1 MNTHSKRWQALG
13 FLVAGAFLS
22 PLDYFIVNMALPAI
36 QKAFNATDQQLQL
49 VVAIYGLTYAAL
61 VVCGGRLGD
70 IYGRKKIFTLGLY
83 IFLLSSIACAFSPD
97 ISVLIAARL
106 FQGVGA
112 SLLAPQVLASVRVLF
127 SSTEQPKAV
136 SIFSSVFG
144 LASVAG
150 QLLGGLLLNLHW
162 AGFSWEMV
170 FLVNVPVTIIC
181 IAGIHFSMDNNKESE
196 HSGIDYKGALL
207 LILALLLFICS
218 LIFGREYH
226 WAWWIFCTMIVGLG
240 LLVIFFRYE
249 VKRYQQN
256 KSVLIDPA
264 LLLDK
269 RFSLSLPVI
278 FFYNFTAGL
287 FICYPYYLQQFL
299 HYSPMNTGLAIVPYG
314 LAFFL
319 GPLIAQRVKLSVNTL
334 IYIGLGLLI
343 IGFSASS
350 WLFYYWQKPSLGT
363 DITLFLAG
371 LGHGVIMPVMMRTAI
386 ALVSKDKAGQ
396 ASALVSI
403 SMQVGGV
410 TGGAIIGT
418 VFFST
423 INDLGFPKAFA
434 LAILMIALFQIT
446 GLYLNSKLL
455 KLSKNSSILNSIIK

>member
-1 MNTHSKRWQALG
+1 MNAYSKRWQALG

-70 IYGRKKIFTLGLY
+70 LYGRKKIFSLGLY
-83 IFLLSSIACAFSPD
+83 IFLFSSIACAFSPD
-97 ISVLIAARL
+97 ISMLIAARL
-106 FQGVGA
+106 FQGIGA

-150 QLLGGLLLNLHW
+150 QLLGGLLLNLDW

-170 FLVNVPVTIIC
+170 FLVNVPVTIVC
-181 IAGIHFSMDNNKESE
+181 ITGIHFTMDNNKDLKL
-196 HSGIDYKGALL
+196 SGIDYKGALL

-240 LLVIFFRYE
+240 LLIVFFRYE
-249 VKRYQQN
+249 VKRHQQN
-256 KSVLIDPA
+256 RPVLIDPT
-264 LLLDK
+264 LLVDK

-287 FICYPYYLQQFL
+287 FICYPYYLQQYL

-319 GPLIAQRVKLSVNTL
+319 GPLISQRVKFPVNTL

-343 IGFSASS
+343 IGFSTSS
-350 WLFYYWQKPSLGT
+350 ILFYLWQKPSPVT
-363 DITLFLAG
+363 NITLFLAG

-386 ALVSKDKAGQ
+386 ALVSKDRAGQ

-423 INDLGFPKAFA
+423 IDVLSFPKAFA

-446 GLYLNSKLL
+446 GVYINTRLTKY
-455 KLSKNSSILNSIIK
+455 IINNND

>member
-70 IYGRKKIFTLGLY
+70 IYGRKRIFTIGLY
-83 IFLLSSIACAFSPD
+83 IFLFSSIACAFSPD
-97 ISVLIAARL
+97 ISTLITARL

-170 FLVNVPVTIIC
+170 FLVNVPVTIVC
-181 IAGIHFSMDNNKESE
+181 IIGIHFTMDNNKDLKL
-196 HSGIDYKGALL
+196 SGIDYKGALL

-226 WAWWIFCTMIVGLG
+226 WAWWIFVIMITGLV
-240 LLVIFFRYE
+240 LAIVFFRYE
-249 VKRYQQN
+249 VKLYRQN
-256 KSVLIDPA
+256 RPVLIDPT
-264 LLLDK
+264 LLVDK

-299 HYSPMNTGLAIVPYG
+299 HYLPMSTGLAIVPYG

-319 GPLIAQRVKLSVNTL
+319 GPLISQRVKIPVNTL

-343 IGFSASS
+343 IGFSTSS
-350 WLFYYWQKPSLGT
+350 ILFYLWQKPSLAT
-363 DITLFLAG
+363 NITLFLAG

-386 ALVSKDKAGQ
+386 ALVSKDRAGQ

-423 INDLGFPKAFA
+423 IDILSFPKAFA

-446 GLYLNSKLL
+446 GVYINTRLTKY
-455 KLSKNSSILNSIIK
+455 IINNND

>member
-1 MNTHSKRWQALG
+1 MNAYSKRWQALG

-36 QKAFNATDQQLQL
+36 QKAFKATDQQLQL

-70 IYGRKKIFTLGLY
+70 IYGRKRVFSLGLY
-83 IFLLSSIACAFSPD
+83 IFLFSSIACAFSPD
-97 ISVLIAARL
+97 ISMLITARL

-170 FLVNVPVTIIC
+170 FLVNVPVTIVC
-181 IAGIHFSMDNNKESE
+181 ITGIHFTMDNNKDPKL
-196 HSGIDYKGALL
+196 SGIDYRGALL

-240 LLVIFFRYE
+240 LLIVFFRYE
-249 VKRYQQN
+249 VKRHQQN
-256 KSVLIDPA
+256 RPVLIDPT
-264 LLLDK
+264 LLVDK

-299 HYSPMNTGLAIVPYG
+299 HYSPMSTGLAIVPYG

-319 GPLIAQRVKLSVNTL
+319 GPLISQRVKLPVNTL

-343 IGFSASS
+343 IGFSTSS
-350 WLFYYWQKPSLGT
+350 ILFYLWQKPSPAT
-363 DITLFLAG
+363 NITLFLAG

-386 ALVSKDKAGQ
+386 ALVSKDRAGQ

-423 INDLGFPKAFA
+423 IDILSFPKAFA
-434 LAILMIALFQIT
+434 MAILMIALFQIT
-446 GLYLNSKLL
+446 GVYINTRLTKY
-455 KLSKNSSILNSIIK
+455 IINNND

>member
-1 MNTHSKRWQALG
+1 MNAYSKRWQALG

-36 QKAFNATDQQLQL
+36 QKAFKATDQQLQL

-70 IYGRKKIFTLGLY
+70 IYGRKRVFSFGLY
-83 IFLLSSIACAFSPD
+83 IFLFSSIACAFSPD
-97 ISVLIAARL
+97 ISMLIAARL
-106 FQGVGA
+106 FQGIGA

-150 QLLGGLLLNLHW
+150 QLLGGLLLNLDC

-170 FLVNVPVTIIC
+170 FLVNVPVTIVC
-181 IAGIHFSMDNNKESE
+181 IAGIHFTMDNNKDLKLS
-196 HSGIDYKGALL
+196 SIDYKGALL

-226 WAWWIFCTMIVGLG
+226 WAWWIFVIMITGLV
-240 LLVIFFRYE
+240 LAIVFFRYE
-249 VKRYQQN
+249 VKLYRQN
-256 KSVLIDPA
+256 RPVLIDPT

-287 FICYPYYLQQFL
+287 FICYPYYLQQYL

-319 GPLIAQRVKLSVNTL
+319 GPLISQRVKFPVNTL

-343 IGFSASS
+343 IGFSTSS
-350 WLFYYWQKPSLGT
+350 ILFYLWQKPSPVT
-363 DITLFLAG
+363 NITLFLAG

-386 ALVSKDKAGQ
+386 ALVSKDRAGQ

-423 INDLGFPKAFA
+423 IDVLSFPKAFA

-446 GLYLNSKLL
+446 GVYINTRLTKY
-455 KLSKNSSILNSIIK
+455 IINNND

>member
-1 MNTHSKRWQALG
+1 MNAYSKRWQALG
-13 FLVAGAFLS
+13 FLVVGAFLS

-36 QKAFNATDQQLQL
+36 QKAFNASDQQLQL

-70 IYGRKKIFTLGLY
+70 IYGRKRIFAIGLY
-83 IFLLSSIACAFSPD
+83 IFLFSSIACAFSLD
-97 ISVLIAARL
+97 ISMLIAARL
-106 FQGVGA
+106 FQGIGA

-170 FLVNVPVTIIC
+170 FLVNVPVTIVC
-181 IAGIHFSMDNNKESE
+181 ITGIHFTMDNNKDPKL
-196 HSGIDYKGALL
+196 SGIDYKGALL

-226 WAWWIFCTMIVGLG
+226 WAWWIFVIMITGLV
-240 LLVIFFRYE
+240 LAIVFFRYE
-249 VKRYQQN
+249 VKLYRQN
-256 KSVLIDPA
+256 RPVLIDPA

-287 FICYPYYLQQFL
+287 FICYPYYLQQYL

-319 GPLIAQRVKLSVNTL
+319 GPLISQRVKLPVNTL

-343 IGFSASS
+343 IGFSTSS
-350 WLFYYWQKPSLGT
+350 ILFYLWQKPSPAT

-386 ALVSKDKAGQ
+386 ALVSKDRAGQ

-423 INDLGFPKAFA
+423 IDILSFPKAFA
-434 LAILMIALFQIT
+434 LAILMIALFQVT
-446 GLYLNSKLL
+446 GVYINTRLTKY
-455 KLSKNSSILNSIIK
+455 IINNND

>member
-1 MNTHSKRWQALG
+1 MNAYSKRWQALG

-70 IYGRKKIFTLGLY
+70 LYGRKKIFSLGLY
-83 IFLLSSIACAFSPD
+83 IFLFSSIACAFSPD
-97 ISVLIAARL
+97 ISMLIAARL
-106 FQGVGA
+106 FQGIGA

-150 QLLGGLLLNLHW
+150 QLLGGLLLNLDW

-170 FLVNVPVTIIC
+170 FLVNVPVTIVC
-181 IAGIHFSMDNNKESE
+181 ITGIHFTMDNNKDLKL
-196 HSGIDYKGALL
+196 SGIDYKGALL

-226 WAWWIFCTMIVGLG
+226 WAWWIFVIMITGLV
-240 LLVIFFRYE
+240 LAIVFFRYE
-249 VKRYQQN
+249 VKLYRQN
-256 KSVLIDPA
+256 RPVLIDPT

-287 FICYPYYLQQFL
+287 FICYPYYLQQYL

-319 GPLIAQRVKLSVNTL
+319 GPLISQRVKFPVNTL

-343 IGFSASS
+343 IGFSTSS
-350 WLFYYWQKPSLGT
+350 ILFYLWQKPSPVT
-363 DITLFLAG
+363 NITLFLAG

-386 ALVSKDKAGQ
+386 ALVSKDRAGQ

-423 INDLGFPKAFA
+423 IDILSFPKAFA
-434 LAILMIALFQIT
+434 LAILMIALFQVT
-446 GLYLNSKLL
+446 GVYINTRLTKY
-455 KLSKNSSILNSIIK
+455 IINNND